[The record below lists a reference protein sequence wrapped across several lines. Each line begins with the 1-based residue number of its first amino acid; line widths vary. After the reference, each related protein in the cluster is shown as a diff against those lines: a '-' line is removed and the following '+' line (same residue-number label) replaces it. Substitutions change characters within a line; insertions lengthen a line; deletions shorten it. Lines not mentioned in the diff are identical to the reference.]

1 MIYLSTTAPKK
12 VVLQSN
18 KDMTP
23 NNSAQDLAT
32 NYYTFKIKSTDSFD
46 EYVFS
51 PENFSNSPY
60 YDAFTISVG
69 TTSVSMTGSVVIDA
83 ASGQYNF
90 EIYKMPTIYNLNI
103 ASASYMTEA
112 GILQI
117 VGEGFSFS
125 DPIVVPDAF
134 TASDADTIRVFTEL

>member
-1 MIYLSTTAPKK
+1 MIYLSTTEPSK

-18 KDMTP
+18 RSVINPT
-23 NNSAQDLAT
+23 NQDLT
-32 NYYTFKIKSTDSFD
+32 TSYYTFRITSTDSFNQ
-46 EYVFS
+46 YVFS

-69 TTSVSMTGSVVIDA
+69 TTSVSMTGSVIIPA

-90 EIYKMPTIYNLNI
+90 EVYKMPTIYNLNI
-103 ASASYMTEA
+103 GSASYMTEA

-117 VGEGFSFS
+117 VGDFSFS
-125 DPIVVPDAF
+125 NPIVVPDAF
-134 TASDADTIRVFTEL
+134 TGSDADTIRVFTEL

>member
-1 MIYLSTTAPKK
+1 MIYLSTTEPKK

-18 KDMTP
+18 KNMDP

-32 NYYTFKIKSTDSFD
+32 NYYTFKISSSDSFE
-46 EYVFS
+46 EYIFS

-69 TTSVSMTGSVVIDA
+69 TNSSMTGSVVIDA
-83 ASGQYNF
+83 EAGQYNF
-90 EIYKMPTIYNLNI
+90 EVYKMPTEYNLNI

-112 GILQI
+112 GILQL
-117 VGEGFSFS
+117 VGSFSFS
-125 DPIVVPDAF
+125 NPIVPDAF
-134 TASDADTIRVFTEL
+134 TGSDADTIRVFTEL